1 MLESVHD
8 AGKRHEGTSVIMRF
22 AFFIGAGALVAA
34 SAVHAAQPLPTD
46 YPSKPIRVV
55 VPSPPGGPPDLIMR
69 MLAPKMSA
77 SIGQQL
83 VIDNRP
89 GAGGVVG
96 SNTVAKSP
104 PDGYTWLFTTASHTN
119 TPPFNK
125 NVPFDPV
132 RDFSHVSLVVQN
144 FGQAVV
150 VPASSPAKSVQEL
163 IALAKKNPGKLNYAS
178 AGVGTASHIPAEV
191 MKSMAGVDIV
201 AVQYKGVGEAL
212 TDVLAGRMDLF
223 FVGTN
228 VALPHVQSGKLRALA
243 LTGAKRWK
251 GMPDVPTMQEAGFKG
266 YNIINWFGLW
276 LPANASAALMS
287 RLHAEVV
294 KALADPEIRQQFD
307 VQGLEG
313 VGSTPAEFAK
323 FVAQQ
328 SAFIKDVARKI
339 NAQ

>member
-1 MLESVHD
+1 MKSAMLV
-8 AGKRHEGTSVIMRF
+8 
-22 AFFIGAGALVAA
+22 GAAALVTSTAA
-34 SAVHAAQPLPTD
+34 FAAQPLPGD

-69 MLAPKMSA
+69 MLGPKMSA
-77 SIGQQL
+77 SMGQQL

-144 FGQAVV
+144 FGQTVV

-212 TDVLAGRMDLF
+212 TDVLAGRMDVF

-251 GMPDVPTMQEAGFKG
+251 GMPDVPTMQESGFKG

-276 LPANASAALMS
+276 LPANASPALMN

-339 NAQ
+339 EGKH

>member
-1 MLESVHD
+1 
-8 AGKRHEGTSVIMRF
+8 MRTV
-22 AFFIGAGALVAA
+22 IGAALAALCVATA
-34 SAVHAAQPLPTD
+34 GEAAQPRAAQGFPT
-46 YPSKPIRVV
+46 KPIRVV
-55 VPSPPGGPPDLIMR
+55 VPSPPGGPPDLIVR
-69 MLAPKMSA
+69 MLAPKMTS
-77 SIGQQL
+77 SLGQQL
-83 VIDNRP
+83 VVDNRP

-96 SNTVAKSP
+96 SHTVARSP
-104 PDGYTWLFTTASHTN
+104 ADGYTWLFTTAAHTN
-119 TPPFNK
+119 TPPFNE

-132 RDFSHVSLVVQN
+132 RDFTHVTLVVQN

-150 VPASSPAKSVQEL
+150 VPASSPARTVQDL
-163 IALAKKNPGKLNYAS
+163 VALARKSPGKLNYAS

-191 MKSMAGVDIV
+191 MKSMAGIDIV
-201 AVQYKGVGEAL
+201 PVQYKGVGEAL
-212 TDVLAGRMDLF
+212 TDVLAGRMDVF

-251 GMPDVPTMQEAGFKG
+251 GMPDVPTMQEAGFPG

-276 LPANASAALMS
+276 LPAGAAPALTD

-294 KALADPEIRQQFD
+294 KVLADPEIRQHFD

-313 VGSTPAEFAK
+313 VGMPPAEFAR

-328 SAFIKDVARKI
+328 SQFIREVARRLKPR
-339 NAQ
+339 

>member
-1 MLESVHD
+1 MNSAIC
-8 AGKRHEGTSVIMRF
+8 AG
-22 AFFIGAGALVAA
+22 VAA
-34 SAVHAAQPLPTD
+34 LCVAAAAQAAQPVPSD
-46 YPSKPIRVV
+46 YPNKPIRVV

-69 MLAPKMSA
+69 MLAPKLTVNM
-77 SIGQQL
+77 GQQL
-83 VIDNRP
+83 VVDNRP
-89 GAGGVVG
+89 GAGGIVG
-96 SNTVAKSP
+96 SSTVAKSP

-150 VPASSPAKSVQEL
+150 VPASSPARTVQEL

-178 AGVGTASHIPAEV
+178 AGIGTASHIPAEV

-201 AVQYKGVGEAL
+201 AVQYKGVGEAI

-276 LPANASAALMS
+276 LPANAPPALVN
-287 RLHAEVV
+287 RLHSEAV
-294 KALADPEIRQQFD
+294 KALADPDIRLQFD
-307 VQGLEG
+307 AQGLEG
-313 VGSTPAEFAK
+313 VGMPPAEFAK

-328 SAFIKDVARKI
+328 SAFMKDLARKI
-339 NAQ
+339 GLAQ

>member
-1 MLESVHD
+1 
-8 AGKRHEGTSVIMRF
+8 MRNAPF
-22 AFFIGAGALVAA
+22 VVAA
-34 SAVHAAQPLPTD
+34 IVAAASVAHAAQPLPRD
-46 YPSKPIRVV
+46 YPNKPVRVV

-77 SIGQQL
+77 SMGQQL

-191 MKSMAGVDIV
+191 MKSMAGIDIV
-201 AVQYKGVGEAL
+201 PVQYKGVGEAL
-212 TDVLAGRMDLF
+212 TDVLAGRMDVF

-276 LPANASAALMS
+276 LPANAQPALMN

-294 KALADPEIRQQFD
+294 KALADPDIKQQFD

-313 VGSTPAEFAK
+313 VGSRPEEFAK

-328 SAFIKDVARKI
+328 SAFIKEVARKI
-339 NAQ
+339 EGKQ

>member
-8 AGKRHEGTSVIMRF
+8 AGKRHEGKSVIMRF
-22 AFFIGAGALVAA
+22 ALFIGAAALVAA
-34 SAVHAAQPLPTD
+34 STAHAAEPLPRD
-46 YPSKPIRVV
+46 YPSRPIRVV

-77 SIGQQL
+77 SMGQQL

-276 LPANASAALMS
+276 LPAHASPALMS

>member
-1 MLESVHD
+1 MNSALAIAAV
-8 AGKRHEGTSVIMRF
+8 TL
-22 AFFIGAGALVAA
+22 GAAITA
-34 SAVHAAQPLPTD
+34 HAAQPLSKD

-77 SIGQQL
+77 SMGQQL

-201 AVQYKGVGEAL
+201 PVQYKGVGEAL

-276 LPANASAALMS
+276 LPAHASTALMN

-294 KALADPEIRQQFD
+294 KALADAEIKQQFD

-313 VGSTPAEFAK
+313 IGSRPEDFAK

-328 SAFIKDVARKI
+328 SAFIKEVARKI
-339 NAQ
+339 NVAP

>member
-132 RDFSHVSLVVQN
+132 RDFSHLSLVVQN

-150 VPASSPAKSVQEL
+150 VPAS
-163 IALAKKNPGKLNYAS
+163 
-178 AGVGTASHIPAEV
+178 
-191 MKSMAGVDIV
+191 
-201 AVQYKGVGEAL
+201 
-212 TDVLAGRMDLF
+212 
-223 FVGTN
+223 
-228 VALPHVQSGKLRALA
+228 
-243 LTGAKRWK
+243 
-251 GMPDVPTMQEAGFKG
+251 
-266 YNIINWFGLW
+266 
-276 LPANASAALMS
+276 
-287 RLHAEVV
+287 
-294 KALADPEIRQQFD
+294 
-307 VQGLEG
+307 
-313 VGSTPAEFAK
+313 
-323 FVAQQ
+323 
-328 SAFIKDVARKI
+328 
-339 NAQ
+339 